1 MHQFN
6 DLHFAN
12 AHSPKRHKYSYL
24 VLRTYLPIYIRTI
37 ENIRYSFVSVGRLVG
52 GSVKAQFSTFY
63 TTEDFVLLEYL
74 ALFEEAALRDC
85 IASCLTC

>member
-52 GSVKAQFSTFY
+52 RYLGGSVKAQFSTFSH
-63 TTEDFVLLEYL
+63 D
-74 ALFEEAALRDC
+74 R
-85 IASCLTC
+85 